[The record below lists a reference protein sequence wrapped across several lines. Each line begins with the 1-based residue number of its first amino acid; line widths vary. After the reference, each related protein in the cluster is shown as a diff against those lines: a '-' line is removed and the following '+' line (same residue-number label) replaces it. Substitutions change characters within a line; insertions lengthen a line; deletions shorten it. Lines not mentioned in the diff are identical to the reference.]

1 MAVSDD
7 TEVGA
12 RPHACDVALARAFDF
27 LGKRWN
33 GVLLGSL
40 AGGPASF
47 SELSRAVS
55 GISDSMLS
63 DRLSELVAAGLV
75 RRDVAGGPPVTVS
88 YHLTPAGEALI
99 PALNELS
106 MWAAQNLSEPCAAEP
121 PPDRR

>member
-7 TEVGA
+7 TEMRHEA
-12 RPHACDVALARAFDF
+12 HACDVALARAFDF

-47 SELSRAVS
+47 SELSRSVS

-63 DRLSELVAAGLV
+63 DRLSELSLAGLV
-75 RRDVAGGPPVTVS
+75 QRDVAPGPPVTVS

-106 MWAAQNLSEPCAAEP
+106 VWAAANLPEPCGEERTA
-121 PPDRR
+121 RRR